1 MIFCIYVGPED
12 RVNGAKV
19 HIIYIYSIISPIFFI
34 PIFAGIRHSD
44 SPMRCGVG
52 VEMMVRVELWVDV
65 GVGMMAWVELWV
77 GVGVGMIVWVEVCVG
92 VGMGMM
98 VRVELCVGV
107 GVGLMVW
114 NVVWV
119 GVGEGL
125 MVRA

>member
-52 VEMMVRVELWVDV
+52 VEMMVRVELWVVV

-77 GVGVGMIVWVEVCVG
+77 GVGVGMIV
-92 VGMGMM
+92 
-98 VRVELCVGV
+98 RVEL
-107 GVGLMVW
+107 
-114 NVVWV
+114 WV

-125 MVRA
+125 MVWVELWVGVGVGMMVWVEAKVGVV